1 MAAVGFDVGNLTCYI
16 GVARAGG
23 IETIAN
29 EYSDRCTPTFVSLN
43 ERNRCIGVSAKN
55 QCITN
60 YKNTV
65 SCFKRLTGRKFK
77 DPQVQQ
83 EINEY
88 KVPFKVVEGPEGEAL
103 IEVQYMGET
112 QRFSP
117 EQIMAMILTK
127 LRETSQVD
135 LQTKVVDVVVS
146 VPVFFTDVER
156 RAMLNACQV
165 AGLNCLKLMNDTT
178 AVALAY
184 GIYKQDLPAETEKPR
199 NVIFVDAGY
208 CSIQVCVA
216 SFNKGKLKVNCVA
229 YDANLGGRDFDKV
242 LVDHFVEEFRTKFK
256 LDVHKSLKAYIRLTQ
271 ECEKLK
277 KLISTNSNKI
287 PLNIECFMDDK
298 DVNGTMDRIAFEELS
313 ASLLQR
319 VEKLFVRIKE
329 SSKLSPDEIYAVEII
344 GGSSRIPA
352 LKDLVTRVF
361 GKEPSTTLNADEAI
375 ARGCALQS
383 AILCPTFRVRDFSI
397 TECQPYPIT
406 LSWGAE
412 IGSED
417 SMEVFPLFH
426 AVPMSKMLT
435 FYRKEGFTL
444 EVQYT
449 DPQNVPI
456 PDPHIGTFKI
466 KNITPQANG
475 ESSKVKVKVRVNNHG
490 IFTVQSASMLEKQ
503 EEKEEAME
511 TDQSNK
517 DEKQEP
523 ISDDSSTNQKADG
536 ENQTE
541 GKMETDQSEGQ
552 SASEQNAET
561 QKSEDKPQKMD
572 DNKGEKENDDK
583 KDKKKKKK
591 NGVKSLDLPIE
602 SLVPQLPQQIIH
614 ELLEKENR
622 MIMQDKLEKEKNDA
636 KNAVE
641 EYVYDMREKL
651 YGTYEV
657 FCKEEDREK
666 FSKLLGDTE
675 DWLYGEGDDQGK
687 QVYLD
692 KLAELKKY
700 GQIISDRCSEY
711 ERRPQAFEELGSAL
725 QQVYKF
731 LDHWEQKDE
740 KYSHIEKSDV
750 DKVQKCWKEKSD
762 WYEKQFNAVKN
773 MKTYDDPV
781 ILVSQI
787 QQQKQNLE
795 YMCNPIINK
804 PKPKPK
810 EEPPK
815 NDKTKS
821 KESASADPKND
832 GNANKNAKDE
842 NKNEKESTGPTIE
855 EAQQQNEQKAEMEV
869 E

>member
-43 ERNRCIGVSAKN
+43 ERNRCIGVSARN

-65 SCFKRLTGRKFK
+65 SCFKRLTGRRFK
-77 DPQVQQ
+77 DPQVQH
-83 EINEY
+83 EINAY
-88 KVPFKVVEGPEGEAL
+88 RVPFKVIEGLGGDAF
-103 IEVQYMGET
+103 IEVEYMK
-112 QRFSP
+112 QIHQFRP

-127 LRETSQVD
+127 LKETSQVA
-135 LQTKVVDVVVS
+135 LHTKVVDVVVS

-208 CSIQVCVA
+208 SSIQVCAV
-216 SFNKGKLKVNCVA
+216 SFNKGKLKVNSVA
-229 YDANLGGRDFDKV
+229 FDANLGGRDFDQV
-242 LVDHFVEEFRTKFK
+242 LVDYFVEEFLTKFK
-256 LDVHKSLKAYIRLTQ
+256 LDVQTNLKAYIRLTQ

-298 DVNGTMDRIAFEELS
+298 DVNGMMDRITFEELS
-313 ASLLQR
+313 ASLLKR
-319 VEKLFVRIKE
+319 VEKLFVQIKE
-329 SSKLSPDEIYAVEII
+329 QSKLTPDEIYSVEII

-352 LKDLVTRVF
+352 LKDLVTKVF

-412 IGSED
+412 IGNED

-426 AVPMSKMLT
+426 AIPMSKMLT

-444 EVQYT
+444 EVQYR

-456 PDPHIGTFKI
+456 PNPHIGTFTI

-511 TDQSNK
+511 TDQNNK
-517 DEKQEP
+517 EEKQELV
-523 ISDDSSTNQKADG
+523 SDDSSTNQKADG
-536 ENQTE
+536 ANQTE
-541 GKMETDQSEGQ
+541 GKMETDQPEGQ
-552 SASEQNAET
+552 STSEQTAET
-561 QKSEDKPQKMD
+561 QKSEEKSQNME

-591 NGVKSLDLPIE
+591 NGVKSIDLPIE
-602 SLVPQLPQQIIH
+602 SIVPQLEQQKIH
-614 ELLEKENR
+614 DLLEKENK

-636 KNAVE
+636 KNSVE

-651 YGTYEV
+651 YGIYEL
-657 FCKEEDREK
+657 FCKEEERDK

-675 DWLYGEGDDQGK
+675 NWLYGEGDDQGK

-692 KLAELKKY
+692 KLAELKKC
-700 GQIISDRCSEY
+700 GQMISDRCSEF
-711 ERRPQAFEELGSAL
+711 ERRPQAFDELGSAL

-731 LDHWEQKDE
+731 LDLWEKKDE
-740 KYSHIEKSDV
+740 KYSHIEKDDF

-762 WYEKQFNAVKN
+762 WYEKQINAVQKMN
-773 MKTYDDPV
+773 TYDDPIV
-781 ILVSQI
+781 LVSQI
-787 QQQKQNLE
+787 QQQKQSLE
-795 YMCNPIINK
+795 YVCNPIINK

-810 EEPPK
+810 EDPPK
-815 NDKTKS
+815 NDKKT
-821 KESASADPKND
+821 KESASEDPKD
-832 GNANKNAKDE
+832 AGNTNKNAKDE
-842 NKNEKESTGPTIE
+842 NKNEKDLKGPTIE
-855 EAQQQNEQKAEMEV
+855 EAQQQNQQKTEMEV